1 MQGSALYIMLG
12 LIALTTAIIY
22 LLPKLTKAVPAT
34 LVGILVVS
42 GLVVLT
48 GLPSFHLPSVPFN
61 RDTLTIVFPYSLIQ
75 AAIGLIE
82 SLLTLNV
89 IDTMTATRG
98 KPNRECLAQ
107 GTANVVTGFFG
118 GMGAVR

>member
-34 LVGILVVS
+34 LVGILVIS

-48 GLPSFHLPSVPFN
+48 GLLSFHLPNVPFN
-61 RDTLTIVFPYSLIQ
+61 
-75 AAIGLIE
+75 
-82 SLLTLNV
+82 
-89 IDTMTATRG
+89 
-98 KPNRECLAQ
+98 
-107 GTANVVTGFFG
+107 
-118 GMGAVR
+118 